1 MKWSRPD
8 EEHAMNEESGPA
20 GTRVAEVVRLSVP
33 GSLEYVRVVRLTA
46 AAVAARFGLDVEE
59 IEDLRV
65 AVDELA
71 SVVIEAGSGAEVA
84 LTFSNLGDSFAVEG
98 SAPVDGEPVLDD
110 LTRQILSVVVDGFDI
125 ATTDG
130 VAHFRATKRSTKPE

>member
-1 MKWSRPD
+1 MAD
-8 EEHAMNEESGPA
+8 ESGS
-20 GTRVAEVVRLSVP
+20 GRTKVAEVVRLSVP

-46 AAVAARFGLDVEE
+46 AAVAARFGFDVEE

-71 SVVIEAGSGAEVA
+71 SVVIEAGSGAEISF
-84 LTFSNLGDSFAVEG
+84 TFSNLGDSFAIEG
-98 SAPVDGEPVLDD
+98 SAPVDGEPFLDD
-110 LTRQILSVVVDGFDI
+110 LTRQILNVVVDAFEI

-130 VAHFRATKRSTKPE
+130 TAHFRATKRSTKPE

>member
-1 MKWSRPD
+1 MADDSGS
-8 EEHAMNEESGPA
+8 SGPN

-46 AAVAARFGLDVEE
+46 AAVAARVGFDIEE

-71 SVVIEAGSGAEVA
+71 SVVIEAGDGAEI
-84 LTFSNLGDSFAVEG
+84 TFMFSNRDDTFVLEG
-98 SAPVDGEPVLDD
+98 SAAVIAEPSIDD
-110 LTRQILSVVVDGFDI
+110 LSGQILSVVVDDFDI
-125 ATTDG
+125 ETTDG
-130 VAHFRATKRSTKPE
+130 IAQFRATKRSSPSE

>member
-1 MKWSRPD
+1 MED
-8 EEHAMNEESGPA
+8 ESGP
-20 GTRVAEVVRLSVP
+20 GSTRVAEVVRLSVP

-46 AAVAARFGLDVEE
+46 AAVAARFGFDVEE

-71 SVVIEAGSGAEVA
+71 SVVIEAGSGADIA
-84 LTFSNLGDSFAVEG
+84 FTFSNLGDSFAIEG
-98 SAPVDGEPVLDD
+98 SAPVDGEPVLDA
-110 LTRQILSVVVDGFDI
+110 LTRQILSVVVDAFDI

-130 VAHFRATKRSTKPE
+130 VAHFRAKKRSSKPE

>member
-1 MKWSRPD
+1 MAD
-8 EEHAMNEESGPA
+8 ESGH

-46 AAVAARFGLDVEE
+46 AAVAARVGFDVEE

-71 SVVIEAGSGAEVA
+71 SVVIEAGNDAEI
-84 LTFSNLGDSFAVEG
+84 TFMFSNLGDTFVIEG
-98 SAPVDGEPVLDD
+98 SAAVVSDVSIDD
-110 LTRQILSVVVDGFDI
+110 LSRQILSVVVDDFEIDAVDGI
-125 ATTDG
+125 AR
-130 VAHFRATKRSTKPE
+130 FRASKRASSTE

>member
-1 MKWSRPD
+1 MED
-8 EEHAMNEESGPA
+8 ESGA
-20 GTRVAEVVRLSVP
+20 GSTRVAEVVRLSVP
-33 GSLEYVRVVRLTA
+33 GLLEYVRVVRLTA
-46 AAVAARFGLDVEE
+46 AAVASRFGFDVEE

-71 SVVIEAGSGAEVA
+71 SVVIEAGIGGEVT
-84 LTFSNLGDSFAVEG
+84 LTFSNLGDMFTVEG
-98 SAPVDGEPVLDD
+98 SGPVDGEPVLDD
-110 LTRQILSVVVDGFDI
+110 LTRQILSVVVDAFEI